1 MAEVGILSRH
11 LTGSNAQVT
20 PHLKNITLGKPLR
33 KRYPGLR
40 LHRRHRGLYMKGK
53 SLPVKAMDL

>member
-1 MAEVGILSRH
+1 MAEVGTLSRH

-40 LHRRHRGLYMKGK
+40 LHRRHRGLDMKGK
-53 SLPVKAMDL
+53 S